1 MEAIL
6 ASIRRIIAEDNIQ
19 PPPGMPPPAPPKP
32 RQGLIEPSPVLLNRA
47 PSPQD
52 QPVSVEPA
60 TSRPATPAF
69 QPVIV
74 RSTNSPK
81 PAASLIAPTTAAPS
95 ASPAPAAA
103 PSVSASPAPSAVWGV
118 LGDQHGAGQELV
130 LTQMVAEDGSV
141 VSFEKS
147 QGRSAPSQAATPAPP
162 KSEPL
167 DVLLLTDALPGSL
180 PDVAMPVTPPLNPT
194 PDPAPV
200 GPASFAAPA
209 SPAPPAA
216 PVAAPRPPAAVEPD
230 RARVGLA
237 SPETLVTSATVLEQ
251 LTRARSQPAG
261 PVPNQASAPSA
272 APTLEDLVRQS
283 LEPRIQEWLN
293 AHLQEIVERL
303 VQKEIDRISSRT

>member
-19 PPPGMPPPAPPKP
+19 PPPGVPPATPKP
-32 RQGLIEPSPVLLNRA
+32 RQSPIESSPVLLNPA
-47 PSPQD
+47 PSPQI
-52 QPVSVEPA
+52 QPVAVDPA
-60 TSRPATPAF
+60 TSQPAAPAI

-74 RSTNSPK
+74 RSTNSPG
-81 PAASLIAPTTAAPS
+81 PAV
-95 ASPAPAAA
+95 SPASAAA

-118 LGDQHGAGQELV
+118 LGDQHGAAKELV

-141 VSFEKS
+141 VSFETS
-147 QGRSAPSQAATPAPP
+147 QARSAPAKAATPALP
-162 KSEPL
+162 KSKPL

-180 PDVAMPVTPPLNPT
+180 PDVAMPVTPPHNDT
-194 PDPAPV
+194 RNPAP
-200 GPASFAAPA
+200 AAPA
-209 SPAPPAA
+209 SPTAPAQPAPPAA
-216 PVAAPRPPAAVEPD
+216 PVAAPRAPAAAEPD
-230 RARVGLA
+230 RARVGLP
-237 SPETLVTSATVLEQ
+237 SPEALVTSAAVLEQ

-261 PVPNQASAPSA
+261 QASGLAPSQA
-272 APTLEDLVRQS
+272 STPSATPTLEDLVRQS